1 MNKEFRSQFMR
12 RGRQAR
18 FMGSRV
24 ADMPFEDLY
33 AVIGYLLE
41 KGGEEVELLS
51 ANPFQHH
58 RRVLFLFVA
67 VVSQD
72 GLELCVRARID
83 ALVVPIHGFELLHQ
97 RRDRTVHVER
107 GAGEQLPRFVKAF
120 ACH

>member
-41 KGGEEVELLS
+41 KGGEEVELAIRQDTPLG
-51 ANPFQHH
+51 APIADPPPN
-58 RRVLFLFVA
+58 
-67 VVSQD
+67 D
-72 GLELCVRARID
+72 GL
-83 ALVVPIHGFELLHQ
+83 
-97 RRDRTVHVER
+97 VE
-107 GAGEQLPRFVKAF
+107 G
-120 ACH
+120 